1 MMERMVEVMTPR
13 ELTSFLQ
20 SIMDKLY
27 YLFIDRNASFPI
39 EKMLVRVPECL
50 GGEGDEEDEE
60 EEEEEDTLGDDEEK
74 KAPRE
79 PMDALF
85 MRMCADMA
93 FALVDVMN
101 DIQATHL
108 VRVVMLVLGGCP
120 KQILTNKRNRE
131 NNLVAFAPEAY
142 AGNAAFA
149 AMRKTWTDAVVAA
162 DLRKLVKSTA
172 FSVALQTLLRVL
184 ASAGTP
190 ETEAELVGLLD
201 AVLCWQKKGEEEEEE
216 DETQRKRTVYIQVGW
231 LAHHA
236 MCV

>member
-50 GGEGDEEDEE
+50 AASEDDDEE
-60 EEEEEDTLGDDEEK
+60 EEEEEEPLGDDEEK

-101 DIQATHL
+101 DIQ
-108 VRVVMLVLGGCP
+108 VRARVCVSVL
-120 KQILTNKRNRE
+120 
-131 NNLVAFAPEAY
+131 
-142 AGNAAFA
+142 
-149 AMRKTWTDAVVAA
+149 
-162 DLRKLVKSTA
+162 
-172 FSVALQTLLRVL
+172 
-184 ASAGTP
+184 
-190 ETEAELVGLLD
+190 
-201 AVLCWQKKGEEEEEE
+201 
-216 DETQRKRTVYIQVGW
+216 
-231 LAHHA
+231 
-236 MCV
+236 